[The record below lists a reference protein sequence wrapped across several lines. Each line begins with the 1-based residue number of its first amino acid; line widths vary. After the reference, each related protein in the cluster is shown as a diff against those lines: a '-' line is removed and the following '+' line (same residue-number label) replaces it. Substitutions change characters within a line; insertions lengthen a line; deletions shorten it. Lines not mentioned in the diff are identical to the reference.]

1 MKPFVLTLASC
12 PTEWGDGCHV
22 GAGMPMAAF
31 IRLHWM
37 PMAAAPWN
45 HGMQGTTP
53 TDLSGATWVAHVEFG
68 WVREKNTGAIRAPRY

>member
-31 IRLHWM
+31 IRLRWHADGGRSM
-37 PMAAAPWN
+37 EPWHAGN
-45 HGMQGTTP
+45 HMQLT
-53 TDLSGATWVAHVEFG
+53 
-68 WVREKNTGAIRAPRY
+68 